1 MQWMRLWM
9 RLCSCTCLLLSP
21 ACGGDDASD
30 DAATGGHGSDAGSG
44 SGDDAS
50 GSATDDDPTVGT
62 DPNAMSFFVSSMG
75 SGARGGNFGGL
86 AGADA
91 FCQELADAAGVGER
105 TWHAYLSTTTEDARD
120 RIGSGPWYNFAGDMV
135 AADVESLHTDGLANG
150 TNGQPQHV
158 LTEYGDEVPIS
169 EDYDILTGSTE
180 EGTLYEERNCND
192 WTSDTSEFEARV
204 GHSYPPND
212 ADNPT
217 SWNSAHS
224 TNGCSEA
231 DFLSD
236 SCRGRVY
243 CFAID

>member
-1 MQWMRLWM
+1 MRRI
-9 RLCSCTCLLLSP
+9 RLGLCVCVSLVL
-21 ACGGDDASD
+21 ACSD
-30 DAATGGHGSDAGSG
+30 DGSTNESGAGG
-44 SGDDAS
+44 S
-50 GSATDDDPTVGT
+50 GSATDSDSDGSGATDGDSTAAADPT
-62 DPNAMSFFVSSMG
+62 AMSFFVSSTG

-91 FCQELADAAGVGER
+91 FCQELADAAGVGDR
-105 TWHAYLSTTTEDARD
+105 TWHAYLSTTTADARD
-120 RIGSGPWYNFAGDMV
+120 RIGSGPWYNFADEMV

-150 TNGQPQHV
+150 TDERPNQV
-158 LTEYGDEVPIS
+158 LTEYGDEVDVGD
-169 EDYDILTGSTE
+169 DYDILTGSTE
-180 EGTLYEERNCND
+180 EGTLYEERTCND

-212 ADNPT
+212 PENPT

-236 SCRGRVY
+236 ACRGRVY